1 MAVTAGLLGAG
12 PALLAGA
19 VLATNLD
26 QRPPVTVAAAVGA
39 LATVAALVLVVARTE
54 RVLRRCVRE
63 VAAVRTDLE
72 AIGARLDRYGDL
84 SSVAHD
90 LRGAAGEDRVEL
102 LARLASIDERLTS
115 LAGRLDPVR
124 PPADPSPGV
133 PRQSR

>member
-1 MAVTAGLLGAG
+1 MAATAGLLGAG
-12 PALLAGA
+12 PALLLGA
-19 VLATNLD
+19 VLASN
-26 QRPPVTVAAAVGA
+26 PHHAPVTVAVAVGA
-39 LATVAALVLVVARTE
+39 LATVVGLALVVVRAE
-54 RVLRRCVRE
+54 RVVRQCARE
-63 VAAVRTDLE
+63 VAGVRAELR
-72 AIGARLDRYGDL
+72 AIGTRLDTYADL
-84 SSVAHD
+84 PSVVRD